1 MDSAKYRGVV
11 GQRKMSSTAT
21 RKGSMSRVSPGMWW
35 WYQQIC
41 EICNVTLTC
50 SMVDVTSNSH
60 RGSPGSVPRKS
71 QTYSP
76 LLRRNWHVK
85 TMGGGG
91 SRGCAQVASADSCK
105 MRGIVADCSRLK
117 PGASRQP
124 AFMASCQT
132 IASHMPVTCGIP
144 VYLVLD
150 ELRPC
155 VLWPLMIGLGGFCWR
170 FFWHGE
176 YGFTYRELML
186 L

>member
-71 QTYSP
+71 QIYSP

-132 IASHMPVTCGIP
+132 VSHMWYPCLPSTRWVKALCPMAPYDWARGVLLTFFLTWW
-144 VYLVLD
+144 VWFYL
-150 ELRPC
+150 
-155 VLWPLMIGLGGFCWR
+155 
-170 FFWHGE
+170 
-176 YGFTYRELML
+176 
-186 L
+186 